1 MTAKAQIPA
10 IGCFVAAKA
19 QIPAIGCFLGHE
31 VPGALR
37 IHTHRGLGR
46 GLKLAAAR
54 NWAKL
59 IRDGQTFFSR
69 TTAVT
74 Q

>member
-1 MTAKAQIPA
+1 MTAKAQIPAKGCFVVAKAQIPA
-10 IGCFVAAKA
+10 IGCF
-19 QIPAIGCFLGHE
+19 FGHE
-31 VPGALR
+31 APGA
-37 IHTHRGLGR
+37 HGMCTHRDLGW
-46 GLKLAAAR
+46 GLKLSAAR
-54 NWAKL
+54 KWAKL